1 MILMIIK
8 LISLLK
14 YGKSATHRNRQVP
27 LTSRCV
33 DNVCAL
39 QAAHLGRVR
48 YLEHIHFSLC
58 LDSSENETPGYH
70 GHIIAVEEKVQ
81 YNYLLALVFNWSLV
95 CNLRFTD
102 AAYLQHFLFKYP
114 QSNYK
119 PHILMNRYFVH
130 FYSCQ
135 T

>member
-58 LDSSENETPGYH
+58 LDSSGLSGKRNTR
-70 GHIIAVEEKVQ
+70 VS
-81 YNYLLALVFNWSLV
+81 WSHNCSGRKSV
-95 CNLRFTD
+95 
-102 AAYLQHFLFKYP
+102 
-114 QSNYK
+114 
-119 PHILMNRYFVH
+119 V
-130 FYSCQ
+130 
-135 T
+135 

>member
-70 GHIIAVEEKVQ
+70 GHIIAVEERV
-81 YNYLLALVFNWSLV
+81 
-95 CNLRFTD
+95 
-102 AAYLQHFLFKYP
+102 
-114 QSNYK
+114 
-119 PHILMNRYFVH
+119 
-130 FYSCQ
+130 
-135 T
+135 

>member
-14 YGKSATHRNRQVP
+14 YGKSAPHRNRQVP

-33 DNVCAL
+33 DNACAL
-39 QAAHLGRVR
+39 QAAHLGGVR

-70 GHIIAVEEKVQ
+70 VHVIAEEEKV
-81 YNYLLALVFNWSLV
+81 
-95 CNLRFTD
+95 
-102 AAYLQHFLFKYP
+102 
-114 QSNYK
+114 
-119 PHILMNRYFVH
+119 
-130 FYSCQ
+130 
-135 T
+135 